1 MDSLCVVVPRK
12 KAEPVRRRL
21 MEKGVLRK
29 GLQVR
34 SDSKNV
40 YLPVTQRVDLGYPL
54 ETMSFDE
61 LEEQVK
67 DYRLLVDVPNGLRA
81 RLPSSYDVL
90 GSVALVKMSEE
101 VLPFAGQIGKAIMAV
116 QGAVRTVCV
125 DSGVKE
131 EYRTRDLR
139 VVAGDDT
146 TETTHKEYGMVFR
159 MDVKSVFFSP
169 RLATERDIVAR
180 QVQPGEV
187 VIDMFAGIGPF
198 SIMIAKTRSPKAVYA
213 IDTNPEAIRYMRE
226 NISLNKV
233 TTVTP
238 VLGDARDEVA
248 KLGPADR
255 VIMNL
260 PHNARDFLPEAIDA
274 LRPGGV
280 IHFYEIM
287 EDSEL
292 EERFGRIADAAV
304 RKGRVMKELGR
315 RKVKSYSPTMSF
327 YAFDL
332 SFL

>member
-1 MDSLCVVVPRK
+1 MDSLCVVVPKK
-12 KAEPVRRRL
+12 KAEPVRKRL
-21 MEKGVLRK
+21 LEKGILRK

-34 SDSKNV
+34 SDAKSV
-40 YLPVTQRVDLGYPL
+40 YLPITQRVDLCYPI

-61 LEEQVK
+61 LQEQVK
-67 DYRLLVDVPNGLRA
+67 DYRLLVDVPDGLRSK
-81 RLPSSYDVL
+81 LPSSYDVL

-101 VLPFAGQIGKAIMAV
+101 VLPYAGQIGKAIMTV
-116 QGAVRTVCV
+116 QSAVRTVCV

-146 TETTHKEYGMVFR
+146 TETTHREYGLVFK
-159 MDVKSVFFSP
+159 MDVRNVFFSP
-169 RLATERDIVAR
+169 RLATERDTVAR

-187 VIDMFAGIGPF
+187 VVDMFAGIGPF
-198 SIMIAKTRSPKAVYA
+198 SIMIARTRQPKAVYA
-213 IDTNPEAIRYMRE
+213 VDTNPEAIRYMRE
-226 NISLNKV
+226 NIALNKV
-233 TTVTP
+233 TTVIP
-238 VLGDARDEVA
+238 VLGDAREEVP

-255 VIMNL
+255 IIMNL
-260 PHNARDFLPEAIDA
+260 PHNARDFLPEAIGA

-280 IHFYEIM
+280 VHFYEIM

-292 EERFGRIADAAV
+292 DARFGMIADEAV
-304 RKGRVMKELGR
+304 RRGRVMKELGR

>member
-12 KAEPVRRRL
+12 KAEPVRKRL
-21 MEKGVLRK
+21 MEKGALRK

-34 SDSKNV
+34 SDAKNV
-40 YLPVTQRVDLGYPL
+40 YLPVTQRVDLGYPF
-54 ETMSFDE
+54 ETMAFEE
-61 LEEQVK
+61 LQEQVK
-67 DYRLLVDVPNGLRA
+67 DYRVLVDVPNGLRSE
-81 RLPSSYDVL
+81 LPSSYDVL
-90 GSVALVKMSEE
+90 GSVAIVKMSEE
-101 VLPFAGQIGKAIMAV
+101 VLPHAREIGKAIMAV

-146 TETTHKEYGMVFR
+146 TETTHKEYGLVFK
-159 MDVKSVFFSP
+159 MDVKTVFFSP

-198 SIMIAKTRSPKAVYA
+198 SIMIAKTRRPKVVYA

-226 NISLNKV
+226 NIALNKV
-233 TTVTP
+233 TVVEP
-238 VLGDARDEVA
+238 VLGDARQEIS
-248 KLGPADR
+248 KLEPADR
-255 VIMNL
+255 IIMNL
-260 PHNARDFLPEAIDA
+260 PHSAKDFLSEAIAA
-274 LRPGGV
+274 LKPGGV

-287 EDSEL
+287 EDEDLDSE
-292 EERFGRIADAAV
+292 FGKIADAAV
-304 RKGRVMKELGR
+304 RKGKVMKELGR

-332 SFL
+332 SFI